1 MTGLEKYKQTL
12 FSCLSCSPE
21 EKAYFFS
28 HICRSAEADE
38 QEDLSYEE
46 LVSVFG
52 TPETVAAAYIDQS
65 TTEDSLTEVQ
75 KIIHRLKRIK
85 TIVGFVCIFF
95 ASLIIY
101 VCLWSLA
108 HPHGTTTI
116 GEPVLDSI
124 ETIIETDEGGIVP

>member
-38 QEDLSYEE
+38 QENLSYEE

-52 TPETVAAAYIDQS
+52 APETVAAAYIEQS
-65 TTEDSLTEVQ
+65 ATEDSLAEVQ
-75 KIIHRLKRIK
+75 KVKYRLKRIK
-85 TIVGFVCIFF
+85 ITIGTVCALIAGFIIFF
-95 ASLIIY
+95 CIWDAKTR
-101 VCLWSLA
+101 
-108 HPHGTTTI
+108 GTTTF
-116 GEPVLDSI
+116 GEPVLVSI
-124 ETIIETDEGGIVP
+124 ETINETDEGGIVP